1 LWGFFE
7 EMALVKLI
15 YMKKHME
22 KHQVLYYE
30 FQGEN
35 LRHFMK
41 SIVVTSQG
49 QALQASIYVF

>member
-1 LWGFFE
+1 
-7 EMALVKLI
+7 
-15 YMKKHME
+15 ME
-22 KHQVLYYE
+22 NIRYYE

-35 LRHFMK
+35 LRYFMK